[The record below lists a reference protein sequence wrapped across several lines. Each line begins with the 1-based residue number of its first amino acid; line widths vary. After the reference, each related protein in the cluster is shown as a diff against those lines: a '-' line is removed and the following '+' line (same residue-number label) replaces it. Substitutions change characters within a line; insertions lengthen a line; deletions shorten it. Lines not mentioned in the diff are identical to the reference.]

1 MHHLLIPI
9 PVTNEFPVSIY
20 LLPCPFLL
28 PCRFS
33 VLIYGIHLTQENTFG
48 IGDVIEYGV
57 LGNQVADHD
66 ETAAAYIERTEEGR
80 LYPGCK
86 FTNSFFVLAELI
98 VIKVID
104 DDVIRAGFPITET
117 SGTLTATACQ
127 ELDTAVR
134 LEFSVGPVSSGR
146 LLFSEVALEAIVV
159 LQFCLDI
166 TKEAAGGILTLA
178 DYHHEVYQA

>member
-9 PVTNEFPVSIY
+9 PVTDEFPVGIH

-28 PCRFS
+28 PYRIT
-33 VLIYGIHLTQENTFG
+33 VLIYGIYLTQENAFG

-66 ETAAAYIERTEEGR
+66 KTATANIERTEEGR
-80 LYPGCK
+80 LYPGRK
-86 FTNSFFVLAELI
+86 LTYTLLVLAEFVI
-98 VIKVID
+98 VKVID
-104 DDVIRAGFPITET
+104 DDIIRAGFPITET
-117 SGTLTATACQ
+117 SGALTTTTCQ
-127 ELDTAVR
+127 KLNAAVR

-146 LLFSEVALEAIVV
+146 LLFSEVTLEAIVV

-166 TKEAAGGILTLA
+166 TKEAAGGIFTLA